1 MLSFFSDDKKIY
13 TLTHDIESIE
23 KKTIELNLISSSVT
37 NKYNIITSFVE
48 SLSTKFGPEF
58 DSWFVNFLQNFENN
72 PEDRFNIMEASIPE
86 IKRFC
91 SLYLASKEYDFSE
104 FVSPKKSKK
113 GTILFTEDEIY
124 KIIQISMY
132 LKIYSFIFNNSD
144 FKFPHSIHKKI
155 YNQLVSEVLCTDIV
169 SKIFDIVKTKT
180 YRYSITDKYMWEYV
194 KMVQCKTIDMHV
206 IELFNFITNSI
217 LVLCEEDRN
226 PIIYFTT
233 VIDES
238 MKWFLR
244 SIYKS
249 SIIYEDSVSTEN
261 LNSLVIS
268 NLNTY
273 CYNDTLGRLKGL
285 AYENLYKKIEN
296 TFLIDFTDES
306 VSRVDDKIVEIQD
319 RLKNIQHVS
328 PLAECLTYPILS
340 KITKI
345 PYEYFKTL
353 SCGDSCVLSAYLFD
367 IFKRIPELKNNY
379 KNIFSI
385 LECYPTKQPSL
396 STTYTLKSVQK
407 YINTFNESESV
418 FFGFQTKILPY
429 NILSFFVGRI
439 IRTSFVNIETGTKL
453 STLQTSKFE
462 EEFISLYHLIF
473 SDNFSKELL
482 LIEKQ
487 IRLDF

>member
-1 MLSFFSDDKKIY
+1 MLNFFSDDKKIF
-13 TLTHDIESIE
+13 TLTHDVESVE
-23 KKTIELNLISSSVT
+23 RKSIELNLISSSIT
-37 NKYNIITSFVE
+37 NKYNIIISFVN
-48 SLSTKFGPEF
+48 SLSEKYGSEF
-58 DSWFVNFLQNFENN
+58 DSWFVNFLVDFENN
-72 PEDRFNIMEASIPE
+72 PDDRFQIMTDNIVH

-91 SLYLASKEYDFSE
+91 SGYLQEKNYDFSE
-104 FVSPKKSKK
+104 FVSAKKAKK
-113 GTILFTEDEIY
+113 GTILFSEEEIH
-124 KIIQISMY
+124 KIILISMY
-132 LKIYSFIFNNSD
+132 LKVYSFIFNNSD
-144 FKFPHSIHKKI
+144 FKVPHAIHKKI
-155 YNQLVSEVLCTDIV
+155 YNQLISEVLDTEII

-217 LVLCEEDRN
+217 LVLCEEDKN

-273 CYNDTLGRLKGL
+273 SYNDTLGRLKGL
-285 AYENLYKKIEN
+285 AYENLYKKVEH
-296 TFLIDFTDES
+296 TFLLDFSDES
-306 VSRVDDKIVEIQD
+306 VSRVDDKIVEIQE
-319 RLKNIQHVS
+319 RLKNIQYIS

-340 KITKI
+340 KVTKI

-353 SCGDSCVLSAYLFD
+353 SFGDSCVLSVYLFD

-396 STTYTLKSVQK
+396 STTYTLKRVQE
-407 YINTFNESESV
+407 YINIFNESKSA

-439 IRTSFVNIETGTKL
+439 IRTNFINIETGAKL

-462 EEFISLYHLIF
+462 DEFINLYHLIF
-473 SDNFSKELL
+473 SDNFSKELN